1 LVRLVAP
8 SFFAACLLASLA
20 VTLHPARGDTVSVLA
35 PGWTV
40 GGSALLLVIK
50 AGGRLIAV
58 HAGGA
63 IVQARSDEPD
73 FVARLYR
80 AGALLV
86 LRTGSRPCQ
95 PPTSPA

>member
-1 LVRLVAP
+1 MVRLIAP
-8 SFFAACLLASLA
+8 SFFAVCLVVSAA
-20 VTLHPARGDTVSVLA
+20 AALHPARGDTVSVLA
-35 PGWTV
+35 AGWA
-40 GGSALLLVIK
+40 GGSALPLVIE

-58 HAGGA
+58 RGGGA